1 MNIRDMLRQA
11 TARLRNSGSTS
22 PQLDAE
28 VLLASYLKS
37 DRLELYKTP
46 ERPLSGE
53 EMAGFQKWMERRC
66 NGEPVAYI
74 IGTKE
79 FWSLL
84 FAVNREVL
92 IPRPETEILVEEA
105 LQAGEKMM
113 PALRVL
119 EIGVGSGAISVALA
133 RELPDARLVATDI
146 SAGAL
151 ALAYLNAHTHGV
163 ADRIEFLCGDLL
175 APVVGTFD
183 LIVSN
188 PPYISAEEFVQLP
201 RSVREYEPR
210 QALLA
215 DEKGTACHRKIIA
228 ASKQH
233 LRKGGWLF
241 MEMGAGQKEIVTELL
256 RKSGCFECIEPR
268 RDYGGVE
275 RVIKARAS

>member
-1 MNIRDMLRQA
+1 LR
-11 TARLRNSGSTS
+11 
-22 PQLDAE
+22 
-28 VLLASYLKS
+28 
-37 DRLELYKTP
+37 
-46 ERPLSGE
+46 
-53 EMAGFQKWMERRC
+53 
-66 NGEPVAYI
+66 I
-74 IGTKE
+74 
-79 FWSLL
+79 
-84 FAVNREVL
+84 
-92 IPRPETEILVEEA
+92 
-105 LQAGEKMM
+105 
-113 PALRVL
+113 L

-133 RELPDARLVATDI
+133 RELPDARLIATDI

-151 ALAYLNAHTHGV
+151 SLANRNARTHGV

-188 PPYISAEEFVQLP
+188 PPYISAEEFAQLP
-201 RSVREYEPR
+201 RGVREYEPR

-215 DEKGTACHRKIIA
+215 GEQGTACHRAIIA

-233 LRKGGWLF
+233 LRKGGWLL

-256 RKSGCFECIEPR
+256 EKSECFEYIEAR